1 MCSLSQQD
9 VNVNYLYTYVCT
21 FGYSHAVL
29 CCADGGA
36 TLLVCPGI
44 ANSSESV
51 YIRTFV
57 YHAQQNGFRVAVLN
71 HLGALADVILTSP
84 RIYTYGEIVI
94 TCRTSCYMWH
104 RHGLLC
110 RQLVLKTGSF

>member
-1 MCSLSQQD
+1 MCTDSR
-9 VNVNYLYTYVCT
+9 
-21 FGYSHAVL
+21 
-29 CCADGGA
+29 A

-71 HLGALADVILTSP
+71 HLGALDDIILTSP
-84 RIYTYGEIVI
+84 RIYTYGKLVI
-94 TCRTSCYMWH
+94 TLYHSRSFSITFSA
-104 RHGLLC
+104 
-110 RQLVLKTGSF
+110 LVVSIEQR